1 MTSDDTVPCSLP
13 VATEPASVYR
23 EYTPPPAL
31 KEFLICT
38 WTLET
43 LARSQPHQQR
53 VLPDGCS
60 DIVWFGNARPV
71 VVGPMTRPV
80 LATTDAGAKLVGLR
94 FRPEVASRV
103 LGVPAHELTDR
114 DVPLT
119 ICGIE
124 ARSTE
129 PPIGFETSAPLRA
142 ALQSRSR

>member
-1 MTSDDTVPCSLP
+1 MARATDPRFDSSDILEERRAVRERVVWLCTRLGETGSVTSDDTVPCSLP

-60 DIVWFGNARPV
+60 DIVWFGQAQPV
-71 VVGPMTRPV
+71 VVAADEP
-80 LATTDAGAKLVGLR
+80 DR
-94 FRPEVASRV
+94 FSPRRT
-103 LGVPAHELTDR
+103 PAQSWSACDSDLKSHRECWVSPR
-114 DVPLT
+114 
-119 ICGIE
+119 
-124 ARSTE
+124 
-129 PPIGFETSAPLRA
+129 TS
-142 ALQSRSR
+142 